1 MKEITSNKEFNE
13 VIQQDKPVLLDFYAD
28 WCGPCQ
34 QLMPTVE
41 KVAEAYEG
49 KVEVRKINIDKNQ
62 AIAAKFNVRSIP
74 TLFFVK
80 DAQIRHR
87 INGMTSNV
95 TIKKNLDK
103 LLK

>member
-1 MKEITSNKEFNE
+1 MKEITNNQEFNE
-13 VIQQDKPVLLDFYAD
+13 VIQQNKPVLLDFYAD

-41 KVAEAYEG
+41 KISKEYAG
-49 KVEVRKINIDKNQ
+49 KVEVRKINIDKNK

-80 DAQIRHR
+80 NAKIHNKIR
-87 INGMTSNV
+87 GMTSNV
-95 TIKKNLDK
+95 TIKKSLDK

>member
-1 MKEITSNKEFNE
+1 MKEVTSHTEFNK

-34 QLMPTVE
+34 QLMPTIE
-41 KVAEAYEG
+41 KIAREYEG
-49 KVEVRKINIDKNQ
+49 KVEVRKINIDKNK

-80 DAQIRHR
+80 DAQIHNR

-95 TIKKNLDK
+95 TIKKSLDK